1 MVQPADSL
9 LSKDPT
15 RSYRTNPAVRCPL
28 LKSKMR
34 AVPVMVSNILREL
47 SHQRADD
54 SQYEEKQRWFTH
66 ALHTE
71 GRTVGRQKVE
81 LAART
86 RWSDLHGDAPVLA

>member
-34 AVPVMVSNILREL
+34 AVLVMVSNILREQ
-47 SHQRADD
+47 S
-54 SQYEEKQRWFTH
+54 
-66 ALHTE
+66 LHMAFIQ
-71 GRTVGRQKVE
+71 GNNVVQKVSS
-81 LAART
+81 AACHPPLR
-86 RWSDLHGDAPVLA
+86 DAILPGKPE